1 MNDVFI
7 AEYRAQIGL
16 KFRALVYGGITAEQ
30 LWEDTRST
38 DREAAVIRDELA
50 KLDDDALKRIVAT
63 DPRAEDGNE
72 MYLGMSARD
81 TLLAKATNAVFA
93 AMEGHF
99 EGTWIDE

>member
-1 MNDVFI
+1 MNALFV
-7 AEYRAQIGL
+7 AEHRAQIGL
-16 KFRALVYGGITAEQ
+16 NFRALVYSGITTEQ
-30 LWEDTRST
+30 LWEDTKST
-38 DREAAVIRDELA
+38 DREAAVIRDKLA
-50 KLDDDALKRIVAT
+50 KLRDDELRRIVAT

-72 MYLGMSARD
+72 MYLGMSQRD